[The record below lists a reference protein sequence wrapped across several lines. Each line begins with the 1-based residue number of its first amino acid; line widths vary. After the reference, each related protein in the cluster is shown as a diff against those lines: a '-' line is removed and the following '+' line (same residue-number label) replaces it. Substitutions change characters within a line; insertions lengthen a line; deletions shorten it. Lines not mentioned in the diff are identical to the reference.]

1 MVTLSSDCLRLGRDS
16 TTHASAYGALK
27 ETYHMIKINNCVTCK
42 CKVKIL
48 GGVPASGTPVVPT
61 PPYRCI
67 CQVTSHILL
76 QFSTKL
82 QITYHFLTQI
92 SKLATAWR
100 IVVISLKSSLK
111 KLKQVSSL
119 VLTLTKQE
127 LPQVAWS
134 GSIKNA

>member
-1 MVTLSSDCLRLGRDS
+1 MQGENFRGC
-16 TTHASAYGALK
+16 AC
-27 ETYHMIKINNCVTCK
+27 MCTCGSYAT
-42 CKVKIL
+42 V
-48 GGVPASGTPVVPT
+48 
-61 PPYRCI
+61 
-67 CQVTSHILL
+67 QVYMSV

-82 QITYHFLTQI
+82 QIIYHFFTQI
-92 SKLATAWR
+92 SKLVTEWR

-111 KLKQVSSL
+111 KLKQVSSI

>member
-1 MVTLSSDCLRLGRDS
+1 M
-16 TTHASAYGALK
+16 
-27 ETYHMIKINNCVTCK
+27 
-42 CKVKIL
+42 KIL
-48 GGVPASGTPVVPT
+48 GGAPASGAPVVPM
-61 PPYRCI
+61 PLYRCI

-92 SKLATAWR
+92 SKLVTVWR

-111 KLKQVSSL
+111 KLKQVSSI
-119 VLTLTKQE
+119 VLTLMKQE

-134 GSIKNA
+134 GSIKIAEVIPYCLKRILDYEQMPQQMKM